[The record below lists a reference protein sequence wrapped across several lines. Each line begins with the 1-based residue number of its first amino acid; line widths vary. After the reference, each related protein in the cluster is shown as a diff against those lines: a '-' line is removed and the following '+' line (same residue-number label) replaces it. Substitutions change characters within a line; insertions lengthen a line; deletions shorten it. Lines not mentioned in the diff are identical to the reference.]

1 MKATVSVSFW
11 ISLLLLSFCCRPAE
25 GENRLIGSDNPII
38 VAPGQDVILPCRL
51 ELEMDLLHKTIEWSK
66 EGSKTE
72 PARRRSW
79 KTYVFLYRRGIQISA
94 MMMQLYIQRTSL
106 FDERLRH
113 GDVSLKIM
121 NVTLDDSGTYDCF
134 LPERGQRAKV
144 QLVVSPDIPTS
155 TTKMQL
161 YFNSPTSF
169 YRWDGDS
176 QRNGQTS
183 VFVCV
188 FLGFSLVL
196 LLCFIIR
203 RYLNNWAPSKPK

>member
-1 MKATVSVSFW
+1 MQPNKGLSKSSIKT
-11 ISLLLLSFCCRPAE
+11 LLNVETLVFHILLPILLYIFYC
-25 GENRLIGSDNPII
+25 ENRLIGSDNPII

-51 ELEMDLLHKTIEWSK
+51 QMEMDLLHKTIEWSK

-121 NVTLDDSGTYDCF
+121 NVTLDDSGTYDC
-134 LPERGQRAKV
+134 GQ
-144 QLVVSPDIPTS
+144 
-155 TTKMQL
+155 M
-161 YFNSPTSF
+161 
-169 YRWDGDS
+169 
-176 QRNGQTS
+176 
-183 VFVCV
+183 
-188 FLGFSLVL
+188 
-196 LLCFIIR
+196 
-203 RYLNNWAPSKPK
+203 

>member
-1 MKATVSVSFW
+1 MLSTTPTSCSPSVSLQ
-11 ISLLLLSFCCRPAE
+11 IRS
-25 GENRLIGSDNPII
+25 
-38 VAPGQDVILPCRL
+38 
-51 ELEMDLLHKTIEWSK
+51 SK
-66 EGSKTE
+66 VVCSPST

-144 QLVVSPDIPTS
+144 QLVVSKFGMQFSSD
-155 TTKMQL
+155 TTKGWGGWGGTGV
-161 YFNSPTSF
+161 TSCVQSKCCGF
-169 YRWDGDS
+169 KSQEDRTPSEWPSRRCASRLVSLRWFC
-176 QRNGQTS
+176 T
-183 VFVCV
+183 VF
-188 FLGFSLVL
+188 
-196 LLCFIIR
+196 
-203 RYLNNWAPSKPK
+203 

>member
-1 MKATVSVSFW
+1 DIEVLTF
-11 ISLLLLSFCCRPAE
+11 LLFP

-121 NVTLDDSGTYDCF
+121 NVTLDDSGTYECF
-134 LPERGQRAKV
+134 LPERDQRAKV
-144 QLVVSPDIPTS
+144 QLVVSKFGIQFSSVSVSIHPSGPWSRTRNLSWTHLLRWSRFVFNQTELQSSLRFLSLNTIRS
-155 TTKMQL
+155 RTTE
-161 YFNSPTSF
+161 
-169 YRWDGDS
+169 
-176 QRNGQTS
+176 
-183 VFVCV
+183 
-188 FLGFSLVL
+188 
-196 LLCFIIR
+196 
-203 RYLNNWAPSKPK
+203 PKRQP